1 MLAATTVS
9 AGATAAAYAAQGVTN
24 LQACAALA
32 STGVF
37 TAALGSVLT
46 RHVQPGPLKR
56 ITGVALICI
65 APVIFMGARSR
76 QQGGGEPGQ
85 SAGRPRRGGG
95 SRQQG
100 WRELAPYAAAGSA
113 AGLSQGFVGIGGGL
127 IMTTLMTVGTDLD
140 QHTIIATA
148 LSATTLI
155 NTSATVFHF
164 RMGHV
169 HVRAAALLSGVA
181 ACTAVGASYLALRID
196 EAKLRQFLSVAVL
209 ASSVPMLR

>member
-85 SAGRPRRGGG
+85 SAGRGGG

-155 NTSATVFHF
+155 NTSATVIHF

-169 HVRAAALLSGVA
+169 HVRAAALLSAVA